1 MDIGHRL
8 RTLIEEKGITQK
20 ELADSLNISTPTLS
34 GYLKN
39 RRKPDAETLIY
50 LASYFNTTTDYIYG
64 MTSSKEP
71 PISPYN
77 AEECRLIHI
86 YRTIPEDK
94 KSLFMETG
102 RMFANFEKN
111 TYRKKHVLYSFVPD
125 KTDFPEKV

>member
-20 ELADSLNISTPTLS
+20 ELADCLNISTPTLN

-39 RRKPDAETLIY
+39 RRKPDADTLIY
-50 LASYFNTTTDYIYG
+50 LASYFHTTTDYIYG

-86 YRTIPEDK
+86 YRTIPDDK
-94 KSLFMETG
+94 KPLFMETG
-102 RMFANFEKN
+102 RIFANFEKN
-111 TYRKKHVLYSFVPD
+111 KYAKKHVLYSFIPN
-125 KTDFPEKV
+125 KTGLSEKA